1 MMLSYEGIFFDE
13 EEEKKIFSLEKKN
26 LGIINDRLHCTFK
39 YHPTKE
45 EIFNNLVGEYFDL
58 YLIGYGSDNKN
69 SAFMVTLP
77 EELNEYY
84 INYDTD
90 NKVKVPHITVSLSKG
105 ARANDSKDL
114 DFKALNKPIKVRG
127 RFGYFIKDDGKEYA
141 SFEPYLDY
149 VKKL

>member
-58 YLIGYGSDNKN
+58 YLIGYGNDNKN

-77 EELNEYY
+77 EELNKYY

-114 DFKALNKPIKVRG
+114 DFKELNEPIKVRG